1 MPELNLDESK
11 PEVPEAGQT
20 DIKPIKSVGLTATL
34 AAAVL
39 LLTGMKV
46 TDVVTADAQAEK
58 IVAAYITDRD
68 SGAVKAPCMKEKEVK
83 EKVIVDGKDTV
94 VAPARIEPIID
105 KAWNPGDSVK
115 TTGDTL
121 QLALF
126 DKATGKALFIKDYLP
141 SAGCGI
147 VLKAHFPLPSNEQDT
162 NGVK

>member
-1 MPELNLDESK
+1 
-11 PEVPEAGQT
+11 
-20 DIKPIKSVGLTATL
+20 
-34 AAAVL
+34 
-39 LLTGMKV
+39 
-46 TDVVTADAQAEK
+46 
-58 IVAAYITDRD
+58 
-68 SGAVKAPCMKEKEVK
+68 MKEKEVK